1 MGWFP
6 EIYELPSSP
15 KTAATLGSLHPLKI
29 PGRSGKGRL
38 IPPLCPPS
46 PVSRLEGKSR
56 TRASHSQGHGA
67 GTRQEA
73 IASLLLLP
81 ENTSVEAD
89 GFASCLIQNGS
100 SRCAAVTKVAIGRP
114 EKCTQAALAG
124 VEPDNSGLLPIQLWA
139 VTWPRLDDGVA
150 EQCQRAQRGCHR
162 GQHRADHSQACW
174 PLLHSGPWVA
184 QVF

>member
-1 MGWFP
+1 MSFLLALKL
-6 EIYELPSSP
+6 LP
-15 KTAATLGSLHPLKI
+15 LGSLHPIKI
-29 PGRSGKGRL
+29 PGRSGKGRP
-38 IPPLCPPS
+38 IPSLCLPS
-46 PVSRLEGKSR
+46 VSRLEGKSR

-67 GTRQEA
+67 RTRQEA
-73 IASLLLLP
+73 IASPLLLP

-89 GFASCLIQNGS
+89 GFTSCLIQNGS
-100 SRCAAVTKVAIGRP
+100 SRYAAVTKVAIGCP

-139 VTWPRLDDGVA
+139 VTWPGLDDGVA

-162 GQHRADHSQACW
+162 GQHPADHSQACW
-174 PLLHSGPWVA
+174 PLPHSGPWVA